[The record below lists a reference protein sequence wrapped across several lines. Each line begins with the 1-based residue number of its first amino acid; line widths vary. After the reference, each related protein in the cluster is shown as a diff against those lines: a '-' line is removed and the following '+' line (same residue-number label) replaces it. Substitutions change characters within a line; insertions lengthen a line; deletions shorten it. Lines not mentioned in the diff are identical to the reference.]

1 MNYAVFELNGKYF
14 VYATDAAGE
23 ASGDPVAGPFDTPDQ
38 AKQSLDSMKT
48 ASPAGAGTASAAK
61 PQPVKAASPAER
73 ETEINTLK
81 AEVNAL
87 KAKVNAAP
95 VAAGGFAN
103 VKPANEGRPFKS
115 FGDQLQAIARV
126 ARNGG
131 TDNRLEEVKQHNFKA
146 IKAIQGSNESIA
158 SEGGFPVQTDFEPEI
173 VKRSYEESALA
184 RRCRKTGIS
193 ANANGLNVYAVDENS
208 RARGSRWGGVQV
220 YWLGEGGTPTKKK
233 PKLRKVG
240 MDLGK
245 VVGLWYSTDELLSD
259 TNALN
264 SLAMEVFPAEIA
276 YEVDEA
282 LFDGIGGAIPLG
294 VLRSPAFLSVS
305 KETGQP
311 ANTVVYENIVKM
323 WARVWSKSW
332 ARGEWFANQSIYPQL
347 DQMALTVGTA
357 ALEAR
362 FVRYNEQGVLTIK
375 GRPVNFIEQAK
386 ALGTLGDL
394 TFLDLNEY
402 RLIDKDGVQVASS
415 IHVEFLTDQ
424 TAFRFVYRVN
434 GQPEWNA
441 PLTPANGS
449 DTLSPFVGLATRS

>member
-1 MNYAVFELNGKYF
+1 MNHGVFELNGKYF
-14 VYATDAAGE
+14 VYACDASGE
-23 ASGDPVAGPFDTPDQ
+23 ATGDPVAGPFDTPDQ
-38 AKQSLDSMKT
+38 AKQALDGMKS
-48 ASPAGAGTASAAK
+48 APAPAPAPAK
-61 PQPVKAASPAER
+61 PQPVKADHTPSGDVEA
-73 ETEINTLK
+73 LK
-81 AEVNAL
+81 AEVAAL

-103 VKPANEGRPFKS
+103 VKPANEGKPFKS
-115 FGDQLQAIARV
+115 FGEQLQAIARV
-126 ARNGG
+126 TRNGG
-131 TDNRLEEVKQHNFKA
+131 NDNRLDEVKGYQTKA
-146 IKAIQGSNESIA
+146 LKAIQGSNESIA
-158 SEGGFPVQTDFEPEI
+158 SEGGFPIQTDFEPQI
-173 VKRSYEESALA
+173 VKRAYEESALA
-184 RRCRKTGIS
+184 RRTRKTGIS
-193 ANANGLNVYAVDENS
+193 ANANGLSVYAVDETS
-208 RARGSRWGGVQV
+208 RVRGSRWGGVQV
-220 YWLGEGGTPTKKK
+220 YWLGEGGTPTKSK

-245 VVGLWYSTDELLSD
+245 VIGLWYATDEVLSD
-259 TNALN
+259 SSALN

-282 LFDGIGGAIPLG
+282 IFTGIGGAIPLG
-294 VLRSPAFLSVS
+294 VLNSPAFISVS
-305 KETGQP
+305 KESGQ
-311 ANTVVYENIVKM
+311 AAATIVYENIVKM
-323 WARVWSKSW
+323 WARVWAKSW

-347 DQMALTVGTA
+347 DQMALTVGTG
-357 ALEAR
+357 ALEPR

-402 RLIDKDGVQVASS
+402 RLIDKDGIQTASS

-449 DTLSPFVGLATRS
+449 DTLSPFVGLATRA